1 MQEIIVYSAVGVA
14 VFFLV
19 KKSSSRRRR
28 LDAIKIVI
36 AKILQ

>member
-19 KKSSSRRRR
+19 RKVFMKKTSSGCNK
-28 LDAIKIVI
+28 DCNC
-36 AKILQ
+36 

>member
-19 KKSSSRRRR
+19 KKFFFGKSASGCNK
-28 LDAIKIVI
+28 DCDC
-36 AKILQ
+36 